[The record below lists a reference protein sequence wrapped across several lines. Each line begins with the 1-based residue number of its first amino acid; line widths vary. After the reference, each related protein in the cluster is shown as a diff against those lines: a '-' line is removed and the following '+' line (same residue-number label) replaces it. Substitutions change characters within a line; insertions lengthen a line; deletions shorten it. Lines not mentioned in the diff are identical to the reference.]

1 MSLLEFLNAVRKQL
15 ETVVLIN
22 DRTHYI
28 FNDGD
33 VIEEGWASLYYV
45 SEIVSKNYNSMIVK
59 IVYIDED

>member
-1 MSLLEFLNAVRKQL
+1 MSLLEFLNAVRKQI

-33 VIEEGWASLYYV
+33 VIEEGWANLYCV
-45 SEIVSKNYNSMIVK
+45 SEVVSKNYNSMIVR

>member
-33 VIEEGWASLYYV
+33 VIEEGWASLYCV
-45 SEIVSKNYNSMIVK
+45 SEIISKNYNSIIVR
-59 IVYIDED
+59 IVYIDEE

>member
-45 SEIVSKNYNSMIVK
+45 SEIVSKNYNSIIVK